1 MKILNIIEN
10 ILTVLLLLLYIVIL
24 PFSIYDICTGDLFVV
39 LPLIVIT
46 SGVVGLLYYSR
57 HKTYGDKK

>member
-24 PFSIYDICTGDLFVV
+24 PFSIYAICTGDLFVV

-46 SGVVGLLYYSR
+46 YGVVGLLYYSR